1 MPTVLWCASTRTRNN
16 SPPRSR
22 ACRRRSSSLSEIGYD
37 PGVLVAF
44 SGTITVDGV
53 DYTEP
58 SVNGFPDSQTAR
70 KFDTDDYH
78 ILIVAEKFQTGFDQP
93 LLHAMYVDKP
103 LNGLAAVQTLSRLN
117 RQHKDKD
124 DTFVLDFANTTDDIA
139 AAFQPFYG
147 KTMAITDWCRQ
158 DRLRADGTGVGRG

>member
-1 MPTVLWCASTRTRNN
+1 
-16 SPPRSR
+16 
-22 ACRRRSSSLSEIGYD
+22 
-37 PGVLVAF
+37 
-44 SGTITVDGV
+44 
-53 DYTEP
+53 
-58 SVNGFPDSQTAR
+58 
-70 KFDTDDYH
+70 
-78 ILIVAEKFQTGFDQP
+78 
-93 LLHAMYVDKP
+93 MYVDKP